1 MDCDKYLELMSAA
14 LDGELTAEERRALDS
29 HLAVCPECA
38 ALYQTLCGQSAALR
52 ELDCEVPADLKQRI
66 MSNLPAQEQPVK
78 NIKPVRWTPK
88 TGRVIHW
95 KRWAPVAAAACLALV
110 VALVPKDGMGMMKNT
125 ADAPGMAAPAASS
138 APGSQ
143 EPRAPGSAPATA
155 DRADSGVEAEGYVHT
170 SHSVAEDP
178 SGAPPAAD
186 SQYGGVTPSNEPTP
200 SEMPEPGEPTAPEAV
215 EPGHYWFENQQA
227 VRVHY
232 GATPAPGAVVIGSVE
247 SLEEYLSGFGSLA
260 WDGEGNTVPIA
271 ALDKLKESYSEDFF
285 LTRRLLCIVVEAGS
299 GSNRYEIA
307 AQGLL
312 RDSVTVL
319 VHIPEVGTCDMAA
332 WLLVAEV
339 DTMFEDGDILGVV
352 TERIYN

>member
-38 ALYQTLCGQSAALR
+38 ALYQALCGQSAALR
-52 ELDCEVPADLKQRI
+52 NLDCEVPSNLKQRI

-110 VALVPKDGMGMMKNT
+110 VALVPKGGMMANK
-125 ADAPGMAAPAASS
+125 AQAPGMAAPMPSS
-138 APGSQ
+138 APAGQ
-143 EPRAPGSAPATA
+143 EPRAPGAAM
-155 DRADSGVEAEGYVHT
+155 DRDDSTMEVESYTHTDGSHAEN
-170 SHSVAEDP
+170 P
-178 SGAPPAAD
+178 QAPPAAD

-247 SLEEYLSGFGSLA
+247 SLGEYLSGFGSLA

-307 AQGLL
+307 TQGLL